1 MSINPHFK
9 TFLGLS
15 EAERRIAY
23 ESAADMLNTSDK
35 YIEKDLWTCHVLDAL
50 FNTVTTERTRL
61 LFKGGTSLS
70 KGYNVIQRFSEDI
83 DITVFREDMGFAGDN
98 DPANPAM
105 SNNQRRKLVQ
115 ALVGKTAEY
124 IQGDLR
130 NTLLAELHDCH
141 LRVDPK
147 DDEGMTLLVE
157 YDSLYENAPKEY
169 IQPHIKIEGGARSA
183 LEPHSLQAVSPY
195 IQSQLE
201 DIDLSVTGITTI
213 DAERTFLDKLLILHG
228 WHCGYRD
235 QDRLPSE
242 GQRLSRH
249 YYDVATMATTTF
261 ANRAINDMALFK
273 NVIDHAQMLYRR
285 SWMKLDEIKTE
296 GIKLIPQDELHKNLE
311 TDYNLMKGMLF
322 GEKPSFSSLVERIKV
337 LENNFNEHILGETN
351 SMEVPAEIRGDS
363 AVTPSP

>member
-9 TFLGLS
+9 IFLGLS

-115 ALVGKTAEY
+115 ALVCKTAEY

-201 DIDLSVTGITTI
+201 DIDLCVTGITTI
-213 DAERTFLDKLLILHG
+213 DAERTFRRQGRAGGRKRKMDDSKIAAARRLLQDGVSPRKVAKNLGVSIPTL
-228 WHCGYRD
+228 YRWV
-235 QDRLPSE
+235 PAS
-242 GQRLSRH
+242 QRLEFKGNENYTSE
-249 YYDVATMATTTF
+249 D
-261 ANRAINDMALFK
+261 AL
-273 NVIDHAQMLYRR
+273 VLGVRVRLGLR
-285 SWMKLDEIKTE
+285 S
-296 GIKLIPQDELHKNLE
+296 
-311 TDYNLMKGMLF
+311 
-322 GEKPSFSSLVERIKV
+322 
-337 LENNFNEHILGETN
+337 
-351 SMEVPAEIRGDS
+351 S
-363 AVTPSP
+363 A